1 MKKLLFAVVTLFL
14 ISSCIELE
22 EPEFNGIEDIKIAKL
37 ENHKLG
43 IQLGIKVLNPNFFSI
58 KIKPSTVDIFVED
71 QLIGKAF
78 LDDKIKLIRKKEDIY
93 FAKIRVDLED
103 GSMMKF
109 FKFALQD
116 KVQLRVK
123 GAVKGSVYGI
133 SKKITIDKTSMISGA
148 QFKLDQ
154 LFN

>member
-22 EPEFNGIEDIKIAKL
+22 EPEFNGIEDVKIAKL
-37 ENHKLG
+37 ENHKFG

-109 FKFALQD
+109 FKFTLQD
-116 KVQLRVK
+116 KVQLRIK
-123 GAVKGSVYGI
+123 GVVKGSVYGI
-133 SKKITIDKTSMISGA
+133 SKKIAIDKTSMIDGT